1 MALIFWNV
9 KYHKSFKKG
18 CGAKNLGAV
27 EADCTSP
34 RLLNLRKV
42 FLFRCIKEKV
52 SAKYTK

>member
-9 KYHKSFKKG
+9 KYHMSFKKG
-18 CGAKNLGAV
+18 CGAINLGAV

-34 RLLNLRKV
+34 RLLYLRKV

-52 SAKYTK
+52 SVKYTK